1 MPYIGTILNSVIDA
15 SQADGVQTVSLTDTN
30 GALFHQIQFVPSATP
45 VVAGSMTVS
54 IKTPGSNTY
63 EDMANTID
71 LINGPY
77 TLQITGL
84 LDGLQFTP
92 VGYDAAKTYC
102 LYIASGDNK

>member
-1 MPYIGTILNSVIDA
+1 MPYLGSILNSVEDK
-15 SQADGVQTVSLTDTN
+15 SQADGVQTVSLTDAN
-30 GALFHQIQFVPSATP
+30 GALFHQIKFEPSATP
-45 VVAGSMTVS
+45 VVAGIMQVA
-54 IKTPGSNTY
+54 ILTPGSNTY
-63 EDMANTID
+63 ETLANTID

-92 VGYDAAKTYC
+92 VGYDAAKTYS